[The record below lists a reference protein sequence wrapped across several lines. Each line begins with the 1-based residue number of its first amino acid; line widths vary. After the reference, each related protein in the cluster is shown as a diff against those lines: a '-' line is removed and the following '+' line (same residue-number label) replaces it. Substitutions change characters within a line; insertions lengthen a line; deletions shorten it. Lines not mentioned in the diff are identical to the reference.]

1 MPFLG
6 LCSHRVHN
14 RTNGVFLIVQEIEA
28 QVIDSQVLEMLVPR
42 QVVVD
47 EIVLEPLGE
56 DRAAI
61 SPEECRRR
69 QMDLHGLVVV
79 VKHFLEELPKLS
91 GVFPDRF
98 LVFHI
103 KEMEIALVKNV
114 AQMVGLIDP
123 KRDVPQSP
131 VLLCWAH
138 QVPGT
143 DHRPV
148 RGDGSQ
154 PTFFAK
160 DLGHRQARTA
170 SRVLS
175 WGPTW
180 SCCNSLSGLSIVMD
194 CSVPEAGTRCIPRHR
209 NRDGCDSWAP
219 GSVACCPVSSI
230 SA

>member
-6 LCSHRVHN
+6 LCSYRVHN
-14 RTNGVFLIVQEIEA
+14 RTNGVFLIVQEVEA
-28 QVIDSQVLEMLVPR
+28 QVIDPQVLEMLVPG

-61 SPEECRRR
+61 STEECRRR
-69 QMDLHGLVVV
+69 QVDLHGLVVV

-91 GVFPDRF
+91 GVFPDRL
-98 LVFHI
+98 LVFDV

-123 KRDVPQSP
+123 KRDVPESP
-131 VLLCWAH
+131 ALLCWAH
-138 QVPGT
+138 QVPGS

-148 RGDGSQ
+148 RSDGSQ

-160 DLGHRQARTA
+160 VSDIGKQELLQEFCFRVRLGGAA
-170 SRVLS
+170 IV
-175 WGPTW
+175 
-180 SCCNSLSGLSIVMD
+180 GL
-194 CSVPEAGTRCIPRHR
+194 
-209 NRDGCDSWAP
+209 DSP
-219 GSVACCPVSSI
+219 L
-230 SA
+230 